1 MVAQPQ
7 FRAYVIAAWML
18 MMLLG
23 AAPTAA
29 EQRPLSISVGDWP
42 PFFAQELRYQGV
54 VAHLI
59 KDIFA
64 AEGYEVTFHFL
75 PWNRAYREAAQ
86 GARDATAVWM
96 YQADREAD
104 FHYSE
109 PVLEER
115 FVFFY
120 RHSEGFH
127 WQTLEDLAGK
137 RFGGGFSYSYGAEF
151 DAALDKAL
159 FTMERVPTTAQNF
172 LRLLAGHIDAF
183 PEEQRVGYHILRRE
197 LTPEQAAEISHHPLP
212 LLRNQSFVL
221 FPRSKADSEVLM
233 AKFNERLQ
241 VFRDSGRYQS
251 YFDAF
256 EQGFYQPDS
265 EPVAGAPG
273 PYIASGLPQ
282 P

>member
-1 MVAQPQ
+1 MSFQQRLKV
-7 FRAYVIAAWML
+7 FVMAAWL
-18 MMLLG
+18 ALAG
-23 AAPTAA
+23 GSVVA
-29 EQRPLSISVGDWP
+29 EPRPLSISVGDWP

-59 KDIFA
+59 RDVFA

-75 PWNRAYREAAQ
+75 PWNRAYREAAL

-96 YQADREAD
+96 HQADREAD
-104 FHYSE
+104 FFYSE

-120 RHSEGFH
+120 RRNDGFH
-127 WQTLEDLAGK
+127 WQTMDDLVGK
-137 RFGGGFSYSYGAEF
+137 RFGGGFSYSYGPEF
-151 DAALDKAL
+151 DTALEQEL

-172 LRLLAGHIDAF
+172 LRLLVGHIDAF

-197 LTPEQAAEISHHPLP
+197 LTPDQAAEISHHPLP
-212 LLRNQSFVL
+212 LLSNKSFVL
-221 FPRSKADSEVLM
+221 FPRSNVGSEALM
-233 AKFNERLQ
+233 ARFNERLQ

-256 EQGFYQPDS
+256 EQGFYQPDG
-265 EPVAGAPG
+265 EPVARSWVPHVAT
-273 PYIASGLPQ
+273 GLPY